1 MKVDDMD
8 EQSSRLK
15 RLEENL
21 RELETFKGTTS
32 ADLEGS
38 RRTRWALRYGLMES
52 IQAMIDIACAV
63 VSQHNLGYPD
73 SYADC
78 VRVLRRHDVL
88 PDDLADRLIRA
99 VGMRNVLVH
108 EYLDVDDELL
118 LNALDRLSDFR
129 AFAEAIRGG
138 APSSE
143 DDGGKAD

>member
-1 MKVDDMD
+1 MDGMD

-15 RLEENL
+15 RLEESL
-21 RELETFKGTTS
+21 RELEGFKGVTT
-32 ADLEGS
+32 ADLEAS

-52 IQAMIDIACAV
+52 IQAMIDISCAM
-63 VSQHNLGYPD
+63 VSRHNLGYPD

-99 VGMRNVLVH
+99 VGMRNILVH

-118 LNALDRLSDFR
+118 LKALDRLSDFR
-129 AFAEAIRGG
+129 VFAEAIRQGTPPPG
-138 APSSE
+138 ARE
-143 DDGGKAD
+143 

>member
-1 MKVDDMD
+1 MDSMD

-21 RELETFKGTTS
+21 RELEAFENTTS
-32 ADLEGS
+32 ADLEES

-52 IQAMIDIACAV
+52 IQAVIDISCAV
-63 VSQHNLGYPD
+63 VSRRNLGYPD

-88 PDDLADRLIRA
+88 PEDLADRLVRA
-99 VGMRNVLVH
+99 VGMRKVLVH

-118 LNALDRLSDFR
+118 LDALDRLSDFR
-129 AFAEAIRGG
+129 AFAKAIRGG
-138 APSSE
+138 APSE
-143 DDGGKAD
+143 GKGGEEN

>member
-1 MKVDDMD
+1 MD

-32 ADLEGS
+32 ADLEES

-52 IQAMIDIACAV
+52 IQAVIDISCAV
-63 VSQHNLGYPD
+63 VSRRNLGYPD

-78 VRVLRRHDVL
+78 LRVLRRHDML
-88 PDDLADRLIRA
+88 PEDLADRLIRA
-99 VGMRNVLVH
+99 VGMRNVLPH

-118 LNALDRLSDFR
+118 LDALGRLSDFR
-129 AFAEAIRGG
+129 AFAEAVRRGT
-138 APSSE
+138 PPPE
-143 DDGGKAD
+143 NDGEES

>member
-1 MKVDDMD
+1 MD

-32 ADLEGS
+32 ADLEES

-52 IQAMIDIACAV
+52 IQAVIDISCAV
-63 VSQHNLGYPD
+63 VSRRNLGYPD

-78 VRVLRRHDVL
+78 LRVLRRHDML
-88 PDDLADRLIRA
+88 PEDLADRLIRA
-99 VGMRNVLVH
+99 VGMRNVLPH

-118 LNALDRLSDFR
+118 LDALGRLSDFR
-129 AFAEAIRGG
+129 AFAKAVRRGT
-138 APSSE
+138 PPPE
-143 DDGGKAD
+143 NDGEES